1 MSSKINLSIDVSA
14 LPKEKFVMGK
24 NGKPYYNFTISIDD
38 ERNEYDQNVTAYES
52 KTKEEVEAKKPTK
65 YIGNGRVYYTDGK
78 IAIAKDCPLR
88 EKKQNNNSFVQET
101 ETVDLPF

>member
-14 LPKEKFVMGK
+14 LAKEKFVTGK
-24 NGKPYYNFTISIDD
+24 NGKPYYSFTIDISD
-38 ERNEYDQNVTAYES
+38 EKNEYDQNVTAYES
-52 KTKEEVEAKKPTK
+52 KTKEEVEAKKSTK

-78 IAIAKDCPLR
+78 ILTSKDCPTR
-88 EKKQNNNSFVQET
+88 EKNQKTNSFVEKA